1 VTDAMTF
8 CASDVPVTFRLN
20 DPKGPADVVTLP
32 ASVRLV
38 GPPIRMPSDR
48 ETPFSRML
56 FKFVIGED
64 PGRKIGRRLRTNDLI
79 EWDGRTLIVLG
90 TAVPTRVDSEQ
101 RYATTDVWM
110 IFAELI
116 C

>member
-1 VTDAMTF
+1 MIF
-8 CASDVPVTFRLN
+8 CASDVPVTFRLSKQEEPS
-20 DPKGPADVVTLP
+20 DPITLP
-32 ASVRLV
+32 ASVRLF

-48 ETPFSRML
+48 ETPLSCML
-56 FKFVIGED
+56 FKFVMGED
-64 PGRKIGRRLRTNDLI
+64 PGRRIGRRLRTNDLI

-101 RYATTDVWM
+101 RYATADVWM